1 MQLPSPRF
9 RQAPLPKELC
19 SVRGFH
25 SLQTFFPT
33 LSSLYNLKGKHKESV
48 WLDSKWRIRGI
59 DISGTSGPCFLK
71 LVPNVDVSGDMS
83 PSETRS
89 QSAYMKVTHLL
100 DPIRWMKGKYS
111 LPKQNGLPWD
121 TQTWAPAWTK
131 LQDSWNQAY
140 VEAVASYALGRL
152 RDEGISPHFNEFYGA
167 FCARA
172 DIYRY
177 NLTEEI
183 GEYRT
188 SPWFWR
194 GQKNSLFKLCILDR
208 VHPGADV
215 PEDIMD
221 EYLREP
227 SVLDSDSDSD
237 SGSEAGDISV
247 DLDSDDDEV
256 IDVKIS
262 DDMASLHSDGMSDIS
277 FTENNQRSE
286 SESSDASSEEVDD
299 TYKIYAELNDFPVM
313 LIAIEQNSG
322 TMDEL
327 LDSIELVGAKHG
339 TPEWEIR
346 WSAWLFQVIAAL
358 TVAQAMFGFTHN
370 DLHTNNIV
378 WIPTSE
384 EFLYYTLKSGATF
397 KVPTFGKLFRIIDY
411 GRSIFTI
418 NGTQFISDDFRDGND
433 AGGQYAFEPLTEGAD
448 PEIPPNPSFDL
459 CRLSVSLFEAL
470 FPEEPE
476 NCESKEVLSSE
487 EGLTVLKSVSPL
499 YNCLWSWMV
508 DDNGENVLVNADG
521 SERFPNFDLYNHIAT
536 SIHNAIP
543 SQQFTHPAFDQFQ
556 VNPSE
561 VGDVKKW
568 QLFI

>member
-1 MQLPSPRF
+1 MDINLRGMQLPSPRF

-48 WLDSKWRIRGI
+48 WLDSKWRIKGI
-59 DISGTSGPCFLK
+59 DISGTSGPCVLK
-71 LVPNVDVSGDMS
+71 LVPNVDVSGDIS
-83 PSETRS
+83 ATDARS
-89 QSAYMKVTHLL
+89 QTAYMKVTHLL
-100 DPIRWMKGKYS
+100 DPIRWMKGIYS

-121 TQTWAPAWTK
+121 TKTWAPAWNK

-140 VEAVASYALGRL
+140 VEAVATYALGRL
-152 RDEGISPHFNEFYGA
+152 RDEGVSPHFNEFYGA

-172 DIYRY
+172 DTYRY
-177 NLTEEI
+177 NLTDEI
-183 GEYRT
+183 REYRT

-194 GQKNSLFKLCILDR
+194 GQKNSLFKLCVIDQL
-208 VHPGADV
+208 HPETDV
-215 PEDIMD
+215 PDDIMH

-227 SVLDSDSDSD
+227 SVLDSDESDSE
-237 SGSEAGDISV
+237 SSFSENIDENEILDI
-247 DLDSDDDEV
+247 
-256 IDVKIS
+256 KIS
-262 DDMASLHSDGMSDIS
+262 EDIASLHSDDMSDIS
-277 FTENNQRSE
+277 FANNE
-286 SESSDASSEEVDD
+286 TVSSEESEESEDD

-313 LIAIEQNSG
+313 LIAVEQNSG

-327 LDSIELVGAKHG
+327 LDSIDRVGAKHG
-339 TPEWEIR
+339 TPEWELR
-346 WSAWLFQVIAAL
+346 WSAWIFQIISAL
-358 TVAQAMFGFTHN
+358 TVAQAIIGFTHN

-433 AGGQYAFEPLTEGAD
+433 AGGQYVFEPLCKEAD

-470 FPEEPE
+470 YPDQPDD
-476 NCESKEVLSSE
+476 CESKEVLSSE
-487 EGLTVLKSVSPL
+487 DGITVLKSVSPL
-499 YNCLWSWMV
+499 YNCLWSWMI
-508 DDNGENVLVNADG
+508 DDNGENVLINADG
-521 SERFPNFDLYNHIAT
+521 SERFPNFDLYNHIAR
-536 SIHNAIP
+536 SVHNAIP